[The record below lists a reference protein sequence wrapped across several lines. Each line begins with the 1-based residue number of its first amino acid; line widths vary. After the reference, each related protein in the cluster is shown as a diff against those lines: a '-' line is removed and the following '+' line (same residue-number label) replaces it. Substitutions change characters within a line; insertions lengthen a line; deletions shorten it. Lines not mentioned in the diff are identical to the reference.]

1 MAASQILDIDGPVH
15 YVDHGGTGPVM
26 VLVHGL
32 GGSHSNWI
40 ALAPRLA
47 EIARVYAVDLVGFGI
62 TPPAGRRATVQS
74 NRDMIA
80 DFAEAVS
87 PGHPVMLIG
96 NSMGGLISLLAA
108 ERYPEVVDGLV
119 LIDPALP
126 PPSVGSID
134 VRVAQRLAA
143 PLVPGVGERL
153 MRHYANTTPPDVL
166 VQETMSLLC
175 AQPDRVPE
183 DAVEAALAMATLRR
197 EMDWAPRAFTEAGR
211 SIAAVMMRRR
221 TFQRLVHRVSCPVL
235 LLHGERDRLVPVEAS
250 RRLAA
255 ERPDWTFQVFPGVG
269 HVPQIEA
276 PDGVAAAIAGWMVA
290 AAS

>member
-32 GGSHSNWI
+32 AGSHSNWI
-40 ALAPRLA
+40 PLAPRLA

-74 NRDMIA
+74 NRDVIA

-87 PGHPVMLIG
+87 PGHPVTLIG

-134 VRVAQRLAA
+134 V
-143 PLVPGVGERL
+143 
-153 MRHYANTTPPDVL
+153 PPDVM

-235 LLHGERDRLVPVEAS
+235 LLHGECDRLVPVEAS

-276 PDGVAAAIAGWMVA
+276 PDGVAAAIDGWMVP

>member
-1 MAASQILDIDGPVH
+1 MPGSQILDIDGPVH
-15 YVDHGGTGPVM
+15 YVDHGGSGPVL

-40 ALAPRLA
+40 AVAPLLA
-47 EIARVYAVDLVGFGI
+47 EFARVYAVDLVGFGI
-62 TPPAGRRATVQS
+62 TPPAGRRATVGS

-80 DFAEAVS
+80 RFAKAVS
-87 PGHPVMLIG
+87 PEQPVTLVG

-108 ERYPEVVDGLV
+108 ERYPDTVDGLV
-119 LIDPALP
+119 LIDPALA

-153 MRHYANTTPPDVL
+153 MRHYATATPPDLV
-166 VQETMSLLC
+166 VQETMNLLC
-175 AQPDRVPE
+175 AQPDNVSE
-183 DAVEAALAMATLRR
+183 DALEAALAMATLRR
-197 EMDWAPRAFTEAGR
+197 EMDWAPRVFTEAGR
-211 SIAAVMMRRR
+211 SIAAVMVRPRA
-221 TFQRLVHRVSCPVL
+221 FLRLVHRVSCPVL

-250 RRLAA
+250 RRLASQ
-255 ERPDWTFQVFPGVG
+255 RPDWTFLVFSGVG

-276 PDGVAAAIAGWMVA
+276 PDSVAAAIAEWMVA
-290 AAS
+290 ATN